1 MFISSNRLNQIFEI
15 LKEDKKAIFL
25 MAFLTF
31 VVSFFDILGIGLI
44 GQFIG
49 LILNLDNLGDITFGL
64 DFYEHLKKFDREKII
79 IISSISLFFIFLF
92 KNIISVLIRWA
103 IINFTFNQKI
113 SIQKN
118 LLNFYLNLNMVD
130 FFRKNTSELT

>member
-15 LKEDKKAIFL
+15 LKEDKKHFFNGFFNFCSIFL
-25 MAFLTF
+25 
-31 VVSFFDILGIGLI
+31 DILGIGLI

-79 IISSISLFFIFLF
+79 IISSISLFFIF
-92 KNIISVLIRWA
+92 
-103 IINFTFNQKI
+103 
-113 SIQKN
+113 
-118 LLNFYLNLNMVD
+118 YL
-130 FFRKNTSELT
+130 RI